1 MLRTQGWHGSSTSRA
16 RERHRV
22 HNVACSGRMTLLWAQ
37 ERRRGF
43 GDEASVIDGATD
55 SGRGRWRRV
64 RALTVVGN
72 DGAEA
77 PGRTR

>member
-1 MLRTQGWHGSSTSRA
+1 MARVIGVTGSGTAQGTQCRMLREDDVVVGSGT
-16 RERHRV
+16 
-22 HNVACSGRMTLLWAQ
+22 AC
-37 ERRRGF
+37 GF

-64 RALTVVGN
+64 RASTVVGN